1 MSRKIMADFHL
12 HSDFSGDGEIP
23 METMIQEGIARGL
36 SLMCFT
42 EHLDWD
48 FPPTPE
54 HTAFDLDIPA
64 YRNRLVELKEKY
76 KDSIDLRFGLE
87 LGLQP
92 HLASRHQALLKEW
105 EFDFVIGSSH
115 VTDGCDPYYPA
126 FYEDRTEEEAYTSY
140 FESILD
146 NLKVFNQ
153 MDVYGHIDYVV
164 RYGPNKNKFY
174 TYERYEEILE
184 EILRTLI
191 SRNVGLEVNTG
202 GFHYGLGHPNPCEE
216 ILTRY
221 RQLGGEI
228 LTIGSDAHIPGNIAF
243 DFHKL
248 PDLLKSCGFT
258 HYTVFQNRRPQFLP
272 LD

>member
-1 MSRKIMADFHL
+1 
-12 HSDFSGDGEIP
+12 
-23 METMIQEGIARGL
+23 
-36 SLMCFT
+36 
-42 EHLDWD
+42 
-48 FPPTPE
+48 
-54 HTAFDLDIPA
+54 
-64 YRNRLVELKEKY
+64 
-76 KDSIDLRFGLE
+76 
-87 LGLQP
+87 
-92 HLASRHQALLKEW
+92 
-105 EFDFVIGSSH
+105 
-115 VTDGCDPYYPA
+115 
-126 FYEDRTEEEAYTSY
+126 
-140 FESILD
+140 
-146 NLKVFNQ
+146 

-174 TYERYEEILE
+174 TYGRYEEILE